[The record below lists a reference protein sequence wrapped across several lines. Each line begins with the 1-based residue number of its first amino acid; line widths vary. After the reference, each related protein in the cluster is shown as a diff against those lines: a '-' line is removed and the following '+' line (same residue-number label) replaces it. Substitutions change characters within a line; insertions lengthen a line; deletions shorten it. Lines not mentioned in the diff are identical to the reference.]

1 MKVSAHLPPERIH
14 LDAALPDKVSVLRF
28 VAEAFAESRP
38 GRDAERIHEAL
49 KHRENL
55 MSTGIGGGIGIPH
68 ALTDA
73 LDDLVIVLIRLK
85 PAVPYDAIDR
95 RPVDIIVGLG
105 VPENE
110 SSMHL
115 RALAGISGLLKKP
128 GMLKSIRTIGD
139 PLSLWNEI
147 RRTEEG
153 VEGE

>member
-1 MKVSAHLPPERIH
+1 MKVSAHLPPDRIH

-49 KHRENL
+49 KQRENL
-55 MSTGIGGGIGIPH
+55 MSTGIGSGIGIPH

-85 PAVPYDAIDR
+85 AAVPFDALDH
-95 RPVDIIVGLG
+95 RPVDIIFGLG

-110 SSMHL
+110 STLHL

-128 GMLKSIRTIGD
+128 GMLMAIRRIGE
-139 PLSLWNEI
+139 PLALWNEI
-147 RRTEEG
+147 RRAEEG
-153 VEGE
+153 LEGE